1 MLKSVKM
8 VLTEYYD
15 SLQPFIVSDGE
26 IQVGDMVCELL
37 NTGQWL
43 PMTIHTINDIDI
55 HRQKKVIATSEQL
68 GYVEYTEWHSNEF
81 GVEEFNTFIRTLDLK
96 DIDNILSNN
105 GECSVVMEEYLGD
118 YCGYREIKYLNNK
131 VIIHLKDE

>member
-8 VLTEYYD
+8 VLTEYYNA
-15 SLQPFIVSDGE
+15 LQPFIISDDE

-37 NTGQWL
+37 TTGQWL

-81 GVEEFNTFIRTLDLK
+81 GVEEFNTFIRSLDLK
-96 DIDNILSNN
+96 DIEDILSNN
-105 GECSVVMEEYLGD
+105 GECSVLMEEYLGD

-131 VIIHLKDE
+131 VIIHLKK